1 MSDKDHATFVLRIAL
16 GLFILIWGI
25 AKFIQQDL
33 WLQMFPMIYW
43 GFAVG
48 ATVLAVFGMV
58 EIALAAMLI
67 LGWKVT
73 IAAWIGF
80 LIQLL
85 TTVAII
91 GRIAAP
97 YGMVEADPLVK
108 ANIALFGTVVILAA
122 WLALALSGK
131 TGPYAIEQ
139 PSL

>member
-1 MSDKDHATFVLRIAL
+1 MVEKDYATFVIRIAL
-16 GLFILIWGI
+16 GLYILVWGI
-25 AKFIQQDL
+25 AKFVQQDF

-43 GFAVG
+43 GLVVG
-48 ATVLAVFGMV
+48 ATVLAVFGIV
-58 EIALAAMLI
+58 EIVLAAMLI

-97 YGMVEADPLVK
+97 YGMVEADPVK
-108 ANIALFGTVVILAA
+108 PNIVLFGTVVILGA

-131 TGPYAIEQ
+131 TGPYAIEK
-139 PSL
+139 

>member
-1 MSDKDHATFVLRIAL
+1 MVEKDYATFVIRIAL
-16 GLFILIWGI
+16 GLFILVWGI
-25 AKFIQQDL
+25 AKFVQQDF

-43 GFAVG
+43 GLVVG
-48 ATVLAVFGMV
+48 AAVLAVFGIV
-58 EIALAAMLI
+58 EIVLAAMLI

-97 YGMVEADPLVK
+97 YVMVEADPVK
-108 ANIALFGTVVILAA
+108 PNIVLFGTVVILGA

-131 TGPYAIEQ
+131 TGPYAIEK
-139 PSL
+139 

>member
-1 MSDKDHATFVLRIAL
+1 MVEKDYATLVLRIAL
-16 GLFILIWGI
+16 GLFILVWGI
-25 AKFIQQDL
+25 AKFVQQDF

-43 GFAVG
+43 GLAVG
-48 ATVLAVFGMV
+48 ATVLAVFGIV
-58 EIALAAMLI
+58 EIVLAAMLI

-85 TTVAII
+85 TTVALI

-97 YGMVEADPLVK
+97 YVMVEADPVK
-108 ANIALFGTVVILAA
+108 PNIVLFGTVVILGA

-131 TGPYAIEQ
+131 TGPYAIEK
-139 PSL
+139 

>member
-1 MSDKDHATFVLRIAL
+1 MVEKDYATFVLRIAL
-16 GLFILIWGI
+16 GLFILVWGI
-25 AKFIQQDL
+25 AKFVQQDF

-43 GFAVG
+43 GLVVG
-48 ATVLAVFGMV
+48 AAVLAVFGIV
-58 EIALAAMLI
+58 EIVLAAMLI

-85 TTVAII
+85 TTVALI

-97 YGMVEADPLVK
+97 YVMVEADPVK
-108 ANIALFGTVVILAA
+108 PNIVLFGTVVILGA

-131 TGPYAIEQ
+131 TGPYAIEK
-139 PSL
+139 